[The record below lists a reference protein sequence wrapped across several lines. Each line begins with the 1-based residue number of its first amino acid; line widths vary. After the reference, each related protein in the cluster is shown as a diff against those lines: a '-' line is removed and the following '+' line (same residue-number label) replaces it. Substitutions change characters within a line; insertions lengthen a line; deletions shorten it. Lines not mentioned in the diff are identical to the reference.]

1 MADIIDSDLK
11 ELLTAGSYLMYE
23 FKDVEVLAEDDNGI
37 ISDADGTTYSKSI
50 SPLFSK
56 EVVNSENNQG
66 LLDVMAYEIPYYYR
80 EPNLNNISLDANI
93 IPTSRDSGI
102 NDVPNAL
109 QNEFWSVWFRDSLGY
124 IQNSLLLSI
133 YNQIRFPFMNENQY
147 LNASLFPE
155 LAQKAFSSDSSDTSL
170 IEFKY
175 TEEDNAADI
184 ANGDNGCVDYLED
197 IIAQKLS
204 SMYKILDYNPE
215 QFVLLSDWGESLY
228 KSGRIT
234 EAEVDREKTIF
245 KLQDLKH
252 ELLRR
257 KFAGSA
263 TLYTLAISSIDRQGS
278 FIGVI
283 PAGRLNN
290 VFTLFRDKRY
300 LRVVNIPG
308 ILSKFANLEDNK
320 PLKTFYEVPYA
331 DDENYIPVGT
341 CEPLFY
347 TSSNQAGSSLGT
359 WIYNPENFYLDGAIQ
374 VNLTG
379 DMADIGKDSYRNIFL
394 RDNANRLDW
403 ESLTGIISSES
414 INDFYPKLDEIYDGE
429 FRTLDSDY
437 IDSFGQASPMRLD
450 IITPFFS
457 LASIVGN
464 FLDISANHLL
474 YHRNTIQENLGDN
487 YDYLTY
493 PIAGDNG
500 VCLMDIPWM
509 DYLNNSTSKKSRIQD
524 QSYFGAQLNT
534 YANFSDP
541 QLYEYSFFCLSFAGE
556 DLKEVDLQP
565 FAGGADPFK
574 DFYSYNDYKEHYEEM
589 GWTEEPKYAY
599 IWYFT
604 VEANILEFPIMNI
617 SGRVISK
624 ILLNINEKNYSD
636 IIEDHYGG
644 DFERFKEDFS
654 AIDDF
659 ETLISGVNVGPLPL
673 TYNEL
678 ATYRMEN
685 AGVKNETSMGVDTE
699 MIYNRILPISLGI
712 TTNDDETL
720 SYNNTFADLGYTTSF
735 FVFSNSDLNVSAPVV
750 FKKLDEDGEYE
761 GMSPY
766 RLNSFFTKDP
776 SSETKLVYFGLER
789 QEELELSIPI
799 YETTTDSS
807 GNPVRVF
814 KEYQNKT
821 VTGPSYYWS
830 HPIRV
835 ISIDRETICN
845 LENKI
850 LTPDWYRLCFH
861 LNPYLNFTQESASA
875 IRRKK
880 VIPSFEAT
888 SLSEESLAALRGP
901 SQFAGLVNLTRTR
914 GYDFCCNDEGTLDAY
929 AEGGEY
935 FDKPYGMYLD
945 RLRPGLEVSNRCREY
960 MSIYG
965 DNRFD
970 DVYNRIT
977 VTLYDDI
984 KSENRS
990 DIFYDEKEIACI
1002 RTERGD
1008 YNSSPVIGLEEISLN
1023 QFLIAPCQASLA
1035 NEDIYN
1041 NWYWNES
1048 SNGVAFFINLKP
1060 VDIRLLG
1067 TAKVYRN
1074 ADTDGVLSA
1083 PIIIEDSVELDAD
1096 EVIIQR
1102 KSNYDKGITTTF
1114 APESEFSLKLIH
1126 EKKEMENGT
1135 VIESRFRYEYYL
1147 FGTSTNTT
1155 LVVEE
1160 TEPIG
1165 GAIPVDASLYSTY
1178 GASSNWGI
1186 GEENATDSTII
1197 YNYKNPEITGNNRRI
1212 AVSTLLSE
1220 DTMRSSDSEIT
1231 ETWPVNS
1238 ITISMAINEKMYQKE
1253 YVVAINPT
1261 GEGFIVGESSVINPD
1276 TIADIMEGNLGEGIE
1291 VVNFKPGQEFDYP
1304 DDSSF
1309 IHRGEGFIPGAPM
1322 KKYKIN
1328 GENKPLKYIELLSE
1342 YNEVEKSQKG
1352 MFLGNIYDLR
1362 LHNVGFT
1369 SDILAFYN
1377 QGLMRE
1383 LYSYAPSTYKLAYSV
1398 YRDYGIFKPIK
1409 GIPITAGRI
1418 ADIKT
1423 IRLFDRSVW
1432 DSVLT
1437 DMYPISTDE
1446 MSATAPQ
1453 FDESYKDPLGDRDV
1467 YDEDG
1472 SLVAIEQDLVEDA
1485 EVTNNISTTNN
1496 INGDFLSV
1504 TYRGRTIKIDGHRD
1518 LVSVINASIY
1528 PVEYKNHLFESEI
1541 ELSATAADGG
1551 LKLLSSIDSATGAV
1565 DYIEIPAR
1573 QVGDTLRYN
1582 AKLSL
1587 NFEVEPEA
1595 DLSVYYSR
1603 GTNIAIKWHDELNCS
1618 VVERTDENVSGTT
1631 NNHIMIPLTLPRQ
1644 ENVPDSVQGTIDRFY
1659 IRDFQ
1664 FNSNI
1669 LTFLRASNYYKEVRI
1684 PIAVLPNLS
1693 GTPYFVY
1700 KWDAI
1705 RLLREGSYFFTVK
1718 YPIQIIPF
1726 MDDDFNSKNNT
1737 NFPMLYL
1744 AARFKVQVKGNPIPY
1759 DSSKYELKGIPA
1771 EYTKNNISATIS
1783 GGNSIYTPDD
1793 NRTFPHREMDID
1805 LFVMDG
1811 CDITGDRNENYSV
1824 GVMGDDEEYY
1834 AFRWK
1839 KIASNHETEIKD
1851 EYCDT
1856 TATPKLAYK
1865 KNEEGEYEYDDEGN
1879 LIPLYE
1885 TEDGSTTEDP
1895 ELALKDENGDPVQ
1908 AYEKD
1913 EFGNIIYEV
1922 NGYVPRPL
1930 IYLDSERL
1938 DSGISMTEEIPMF
1951 MVKNF
1956 QSPFFISKYNK
1967 GTDSYD
1973 HTSADDDTIFP
1984 IRILP
1989 LYNENNL
1996 EKETLGLSVTREA
2009 DLDSI
2014 YLVAGKTYYII
2025 FDYEARVSE
2034 MSFIDEVFSDAGNT
2048 YDDESGIYK
2057 SYLIADGSD
2066 EKKHYARMVN
2076 LMDSSTGL
2084 DTDYMYNKA
2093 AQWSGLQ
2100 TVPITARTSGFRTSN
2115 ADGNDHGW
2123 APINIAS
2130 SSDVNTFGNPYSR
2143 ASSKNYLLS
2152 VYPEYRGALEN
2163 LCYFPYVIEDEIEVN
2178 GTTSR
2183 IWPAKYF
2190 TELDVVTKTNNVY
2203 TRSTI
2208 TFDENRILKSLFD
2221 SARNIIKTSIN
2232 SLSRN
2237 QSPTSG
2243 FFDYL
2248 SKIRPRIH
2256 YEELE
2261 NVDPAYT
2268 SVINAENFYFYGYQ
2282 SDGREIPS
2290 RNNNIKITRNGVYS
2304 NNLLKSKDFDNAN
2317 YWYLNYAGEYV
2328 SDDSWDDGVGKDVY
2342 RFDYDEPITLRYT
2355 PKNAEVIETQYEVA
2369 LNIAVANENNGDLIN
2384 GTTDNVK
2391 VYAQFLLNGV
2401 EVDSRIELTDINRS
2415 QNKGDIMPMSII
2427 PDETTV
2433 WYTFSKE
2440 LENAVKADSVEFQIE
2455 CNENGNV
2462 FVTKPVIRSFGSIT
2476 EILGMYDALNNRS
2489 NASSNLQIVGHKVI
2503 MFVDK
2508 ETNQP
2513 IPVQFLN
2520 TKGSYANSSTTLS
2533 VGSYAQTSSDK
2544 VSTFF
2549 SAYNLGPISQDNK
2562 KTYKLIR
2569 PWERRVYYWYKKK
2582 VTQDGVEVVLDNK
2595 VIFRKP
2601 RKATDSLGV
2610 TKEQIEKVDLTR
2622 DNIFSCPNE
2631 EGYGISYDE
2640 YTNGLRIDG
2649 ILLKT
2654 DSNGKLLDF
2663 NTNLVVYKEDPL
2675 EFMDERF
2682 SLLSN
2687 CFNPTAFLN
2696 GEPSPVAVTNIQL
2709 ISPIDESNSR
2719 EIIYEFEYLPVIY
2732 DESRQ
2737 HISFNIL
2744 LHKSQCVNG

>member
-1 MADIIDSDLK
+1 MADIIDNDLK
-11 ELLTAGSYLMYE
+11 ELLIAGSYLMYE
-23 FKDVEVLAEDDNGI
+23 FKDVEVLAEDDNGV
-37 ISDADGTTYSKSI
+37 ISDADGTTYKKSI

-56 EVVNSENNQG
+56 EIVDSSNNQG
-66 LLDVMAYEIPYYYR
+66 LLDVMSYEIPYYYR
-80 EPNLNNISLDANI
+80 EPSLNNIAPDDNI

-102 NDVPNAL
+102 NDVPNPM

-124 IQNSLLLSI
+124 VQNSLLLSI
-133 YNQIRFPFMNENQY
+133 YNKLRFPFMNENQY

-155 LAQKAFSSDSSDTSL
+155 LAQKAFESTSGDTSL

-175 TEEDNAADI
+175 TEEENAADI
-184 ANGDNGCVDYLED
+184 AKGDDGCVDYLED
-197 IIAQKLS
+197 IISQKLT
-204 SMYKILDYNPE
+204 SMYRILDYNPE

-228 KSGRIT
+228 KGGRIT

-331 DDENYIPVGT
+331 EDENYIPVGT

-347 TSSNQAGSSLGT
+347 TSSDQTDTSLGT
-359 WIYNPENFYLDGAIQ
+359 WTYDPENFYLDGAIA
-374 VNLTG
+374 VNLAG
-379 DMADIGKDSYRNIFL
+379 DKSFVDLESYRNIFL

-403 ESLTGIISSES
+403 ESLSGIISSES
-414 INDFYPKLDEIYDGE
+414 INDFYPKLDEVYNGE

-450 IITPFFS
+450 IITPYFS

-493 PIAGDNG
+493 PIAGGNG

-556 DLKEVDLQP
+556 DLEEMDLEP
-565 FAGGADPFK
+565 FAHGTDSFRN
-574 DFYSYNDYKEHYEEM
+574 FYSYKDYKEHYEEI
-589 GWTEEPKYAY
+589 GWASEPKYAY

-617 SGRVISK
+617 NGRIISK
-624 ILLNINEKNYSD
+624 ILLNINENNYED
-636 IIEDHYGG
+636 IINGYYEGNFD
-644 DFERFKEDFS
+644 RFKSDFS
-654 AIDDF
+654 IIDDF
-659 ETLISGVNVGPLPL
+659 DNLINGVNIGPLPL

-678 ATYRMEN
+678 ATYRTEN
-685 AGVKNETSMGVDTE
+685 AGVKTDNNIDVDTE
-699 MIYNRILPISLGI
+699 SVYNHLLPVSIGI
-712 TTNDDETL
+712 KENEDGAL
-720 SYNNTFADLGYTTSF
+720 SYNNTFEELGYTTAF
-735 FVFSNSDLNVSAPVV
+735 FIFSNSDLDVDASIVL
-750 FKKLDEDGEYE
+750 KKADEDGEYS
-761 GMSPY
+761 GMSPR
-766 RLNSFFTKDP
+766 RLNSFFTENP
-776 SSETKLVYFGLER
+776 SSETKIVYFGLER
-789 QEELELSIPI
+789 TEEFELSIPI
-799 YETTTDSS
+799 YEEQVTSTGET
-807 GNPVRVF
+807 VRTF
-814 KEYQNKT
+814 KEYQSKT
-821 VTGPSYYWS
+821 ITGPSYYWS

-835 ISIDRETICN
+835 ISIDRETICK

-850 LTPDWYRLCFH
+850 LSPDWYKLCFYF
-861 LNPYLNFTQESASA
+861 NPYLNFTQESASA
-875 IRRKK
+875 LRRKK
-880 VIPSFEAT
+880 VIPSFEAS
-888 SLSEESLAALRGP
+888 SLSSEALSELRGP
-901 SQFAGLVNLTRTR
+901 SQFAGLSNLTRTR
-914 GYDFCCNDEGTLDAY
+914 GYDFCCNDEGTLEPY
-929 AEGGEY
+929 QIGGEY
-935 FDKPYGMYLD
+935 EGKPYGMHLERLHPELD
-945 RLRPGLEVSNRCREY
+945 EASTRNREY
-960 MSIYG
+960 LRIYG
-965 DNRFD
+965 DNRTD
-970 DVYNRIT
+970 DVYNGIT
-977 VTLYDDI
+977 VTLSDGTLNY
-984 KSENRS
+984 NRS

-1008 YNSSPVIGLEEISLN
+1008 YINSPTLGYEDISLN
-1023 QFLIAPCQASLA
+1023 QFLITPCKTSLA
-1035 NEDIYN
+1035 TDDIYSD
-1041 NWYWNES
+1041 WYWNEPS
-1048 SNGVAFFINLKP
+1048 DGVTFFINIKP
-1060 VDIRLLG
+1060 IDTRLVG
-1067 TAKVYRN
+1067 TADIYREEN
-1074 ADTDGVLSA
+1074 EDGSLSDAIINYDTA
-1083 PIIIEDSVELDAD
+1083 KFDAD
-1096 EVIIQR
+1096 EIIIQR
-1102 KSNYDKGITTTF
+1102 KSNFDKGITNTF
-1114 APESEFSLKLIH
+1114 APESEFSLKLVH
-1126 EKKEMENGT
+1126 EKKESESGF
-1135 VIESRFRYEYYL
+1135 VVESRFRYEYYL
-1147 FGTSTNTT
+1147 FGTASNKT
-1155 LVVEE
+1155 LIVEE

-1165 GAIPVDASLYSTY
+1165 GSIPIDNKLFETY
-1178 GASSNWGI
+1178 GPSNSWGI
-1186 GEENATDSTII
+1186 GEENATESLVI
-1197 YNYKNPEITGNNRRI
+1197 YNYKNKAISSNNRRI
-1212 AVSTLLSE
+1212 AVSTMLLEGVLRPS
-1220 DTMRSSDSEIT
+1220 DTTIEES
-1231 ETWPVNS
+1231 WPVNT
-1238 ITISMAINEKMYQKE
+1238 ITISMAVNEKMYQKE
-1253 YVVAINPT
+1253 YVIANNPN
-1261 GEGFIVGESSVINPD
+1261 GEGFIIGDSSLINSD
-1276 TIADIMEGNLGEGIE
+1276 TIYSIMTTGVFPEPEEGVDSIE
-1291 VVNFKPGQEFDYP
+1291 VVNFNPGQEYDYS

-1309 IHRGEGFIPGAPM
+1309 IHKGDSFLPGAPM

-1328 GENKPLKYIELLSE
+1328 GENKALRYIELLSE
-1342 YNEVEKSQKG
+1342 YNETEKSQKG

-1377 QGLMRE
+1377 QGTMRE
-1383 LYSYAPSTYKLAYSV
+1383 LYSYAPSTYKLAYSI

-1418 ADIKT
+1418 ADIAT
-1423 IRLFDRSVW
+1423 LRVFDRSVW

-1446 MSATAPQ
+1446 MSSTSPQ
-1453 FDESYKDPLGDRDV
+1453 FDENFKDPLSDRDIF
-1467 YDEDG
+1467 DEEG
-1472 SLVAIEQDLVEDA
+1472 NLIAIEQDLVEDA

-1496 INGDFLSV
+1496 ISGDFLSV
-1504 TYRGRTIKIDGHRD
+1504 YYRGRTIKIDGHRD

-1528 PVEYKNHLFESEI
+1528 PVEYKNHLFASEI
-1541 ELSATAADGG
+1541 GLTATPASNG
-1551 LKLLSSIDSATGAV
+1551 LKLSSSVDPENGAV
-1565 DYIEIPAR
+1565 DIIEIPAR

-1587 NFEVEPEA
+1587 NFEVKPDA

-1603 GTNIAIKWHDELNCS
+1603 GTNIAIKWHDELGCS

-1631 NNHIMIPLTLPRQ
+1631 NNHIMIPLTIPKQ
-1644 ENVPDSVQGTIDRFY
+1644 ENVPDSSQGTLDRFY

-1664 FNSNI
+1664 FNNGI
-1669 LTFLRASNYYKEVRI
+1669 LTFLKASNYYKEVRI
-1684 PIAVLPNLS
+1684 PIAVLPNL
-1693 GTPYFVY
+1693 GATPYFVY

-1705 RLLREGSYFFTVK
+1705 RMLREGSYFFTVK

-1726 MDDDFNSKNNT
+1726 MDDDFNAKNNT

-1744 AARFKVQVKGNPIPY
+1744 AARFKVQVKGRPVPY
-1759 DSSKYELKGIPA
+1759 DSARYELRGIPT
-1771 EYTKNNISATIS
+1771 EYTKNNINSTIS
-1783 GGNSIYTPDD
+1783 SGNSEYIPDD

-1805 LFVMDG
+1805 FFVMDG
-1811 CDITGDRNENYSV
+1811 CDSTGDNNTNYAV
-1824 GVMGDDEEYY
+1824 GTLEGEEEAY

-1839 KIASNHETEIKD
+1839 KIASNYESEIID
-1851 EYCDT
+1851 EYC
-1856 TATPKLAYK
+1856 
-1865 KNEEGEYEYDDEGN
+1865 
-1879 LIPLYE
+1879 
-1885 TEDGSTTEDP
+1885 EDAST
-1895 ELALKDENGDPVQ
+1895 
-1908 AYEKD
+1908 
-1913 EFGNIIYEV
+1913 
-1922 NGYVPRPL
+1922 PRPIIL
-1930 IYLDSERL
+1930 LNSERL
-1938 DSGISMTEEIPMF
+1938 DSGISMTDEIPMF

-1956 QSPFFISKYNK
+1956 QSPFFIAKYNK
-1967 GTDSYD
+1967 GTDEYD
-1973 HTSADDDTIFP
+1973 HTSADDDTIYP

-1989 LYNENNL
+1989 LYNDNNL
-1996 EKETLGLSVTREA
+1996 NIETSGLSVRGEE

-2014 YLVAGKTYYII
+2014 YLVAGKSYYLV
-2025 FDYEARVSE
+2025 FDYEARISE
-2034 MSFIDEVFSDAGNT
+2034 MSFIDEVFTDAGNT
-2048 YDDESGIYK
+2048 YSEGVYR
-2057 SYLIADGSD
+2057 SYLINDDSD
-2066 EKKHYARMVN
+2066 EKKHYSRMVN
-2076 LMDSSTGL
+2076 LMDTSTGL

-2093 AQWSGLQ
+2093 AQWSGLR
-2100 TVPITARTSGFRTSN
+2100 TVPITARTSGFRTEAYTEEN
-2115 ADGNDHGW
+2115 KGW
-2123 APINIAS
+2123 VPINIS
-2130 SSDVNTFGNPYSR
+2130 TDSDVNTFGNPYSR
-2143 ASSKNYLLS
+2143 ASSKNYLIS

-2163 LCYFPYVIEDEIEVN
+2163 LCYFPYVIEDEIESD
-2178 GTTSR
+2178 GTTGR
-2183 IWPAKYF
+2183 IWPARYL
-2190 TELDVVTKTNNVY
+2190 TELDVIAKTNNVY

-2208 TFDENRILKSLFD
+2208 TFDENKILKTLYDNS
-2221 SARNIIKTSIN
+2221 RNVIKST
-2232 SLSRN
+2232 LSMMTRN

-2248 SKIRPRIH
+2248 SKIRPNIH
-2256 YEELE
+2256 YEESE
-2261 NVDPAYT
+2261 NVEPVYT

-2282 SDGREIPS
+2282 SDGREVPS
-2290 RNNNIKITRNGVYS
+2290 RNNNIKITRSGVYS
-2304 NNLLKSKDFDNAN
+2304 NNLLRTKDFDNES
-2317 YWYLNYAGEYV
+2317 YWYLNYHGEYV
-2328 SDDSWDDGVGKDVY
+2328 SDNSWDDGVGKDVY

-2369 LNIAVANENNGDLIN
+2369 INIAAASDSDADFIANNK
-2384 GTTDNVK
+2384 VK
-2391 VYAQFLLNGV
+2391 VYVQFLLNGV
-2401 EVDSRIELTDINRS
+2401 EVGSRIELTDINRS
-2415 QNKGDIMPMSII
+2415 QNKGDIMSMAII
-2427 PDETTV
+2427 PDENTA

-2440 LENAVKADSVEFQIE
+2440 LENAVKADSVEYQIE
-2455 CNENGNV
+2455 CAENGNV
-2462 FVTKPVIRSFGSIT
+2462 FVTKPVIRSFSSIT

-2489 NASSNLQIVGHKVI
+2489 NAASNLQIVGHKVI

-2520 TKGSYANSSTTLS
+2520 TRGTYADSSTTLS
-2533 VGSYAQTSSDK
+2533 TGNYAQTSSDK
-2544 VSTFF
+2544 ISTFF
-2549 SAYNLGPISQDNK
+2549 SAYNLGPISPDNK

-2569 PWERRVYYWYKKK
+2569 PWERRLYYWYRKKI
-2582 VTQDGVEVVLDNK
+2582 TQDGVEVILEDK
-2595 VIFRKP
+2595 VVFRKP

-2631 EGYGISYDE
+2631 SGYGIRYE
-2640 YTNGLRIDG
+2640 NYTNGLRIDG

-2654 DSNGKLLDF
+2654 DDEGKLLDF
-2663 NTNLVVYKEDPL
+2663 NTNLIVYNEDPL

-2696 GEPSPVAVTNIQL
+2696 GEASPVAVTNIQL
-2709 ISPIDESNSR
+2709 LSPFDESNSR